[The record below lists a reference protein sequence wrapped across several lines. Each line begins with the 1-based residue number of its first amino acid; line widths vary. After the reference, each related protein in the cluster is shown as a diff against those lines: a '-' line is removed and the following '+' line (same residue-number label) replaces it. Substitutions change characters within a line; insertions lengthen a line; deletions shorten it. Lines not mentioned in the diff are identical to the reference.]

1 MPTPDQT
8 QAQPNSDV
16 ADKDIIT
23 TEDTEDD
30 VVVVDLVSDSHPITF
45 MYSAAQ
51 TGATLAVD
59 SARTL
64 KQTVHATAVAAANS
78 ALVVEATGKATAFV
92 DGTLAIGDS
101 AVENA
106 FALAARAEAGLGNLT
121 ASTILDLASEV
132 ARNAKQKAFTGAA
145 VAAEVT
151 GLADMAK
158 TVADAV
164 AEATEDASPSRPTSG
179 LRP

>member
-16 ADKDIIT
+16 ADEDIIT
-23 TEDTEDD
+23 TEDTEED
-30 VVVVDLVSDSHPITF
+30 VVVVGLVSDSHPITF

-78 ALVVEATGKATAFV
+78 AAVVEATSKATAFV

-101 AVENA
+101 AVEKA
-106 FALAARAEAGLGNLT
+106 FALAARAEAGLGNLAAT
-121 ASTILDLASEV
+121 SLFDLAAEV
-132 ARNAKQKAFTGAA
+132 ARNAKQKALGGAA

-151 GLADMAK
+151 GLADMVQ
-158 TVADAV
+158 TVANAV
-164 AEATEDASPSRPTSG
+164 AEATDGESPSRPTSG